1 MERIELLKKLE
12 DKLKIIYKDDFKNE
26 FMVSIEELVSK
37 WEKAEWGKSEKL
49 SQKNVYLITYGDSI
63 YEDGV
68 PTLDTLNNFLKKN
81 ADGKIT
87 DVHLLPMFE
96 YTSDDGFSVVDYRL
110 IDKDLGDWENIEKF
124 AGNFRMMY
132 DFVSN
137 HISKSS
143 SWFQGYLNDEE
154 KYKNFFVPKVD
165 GYDYSNVVRPR
176 TSPLFHEYQGKNGMK
191 TAWTTFSED
200 QVDVN
205 VREFEVLSELS
216 DVLLMYANKG
226 ASSIRLDAVGFM
238 WKESGSSCIHL
249 QETHEIIKFWR
260 ILLDYFKK
268 DTQII
273 TETNVPHKENISY
286 FGDNTDEAHQ
296 VYQFAL
302 PPLVL
307 YSLTT
312 SDASKLSEWAK
323 TIDVVS
329 SSATYFNFLASHD
342 GIGVRA
348 TEGIL
353 TDDERQVLVDKVIEN
368 KGRVSYKNNTDGT
381 KSVYELNINYFDAL
395 ANQSVDTT
403 LDLKVKKMLGAHSIL
418 LSVVGVPAI
427 YYNSL
432 LGSANYYQ
440 GLEESGINRRI
451 NREKFEVN
459 TIQSELS
466 SDERRIKTFN
476 GLKEI
481 IGIRQSESAFS
492 PFASQKVLDFGS
504 EFFALERENKE
515 TGEKITCILN
525 VSAEEKSLLTNV
537 TGKNLVTGDVI
548 NEKVQFGP
556 YGFVWIKH

>member
-329 SSATYFNFLASHD
+329 NSATYFNFLASHD